1 MNASDYIALAS
12 FAVASLALWRTEVA
26 RIRDARTDILKRA
39 EALRLDLDYLST
51 RIPQCLQSRR
61 AVAAPT
67 GKRASV
73 NALEA
78 EVQRDLPE
86 LEQLRAQVNAIP
98 YVGAASVASDAI
110 ITVSRLEGRVK
121 LLKDKYTAAWEEDE
135 VDRQFL
141 KDAALA
147 KVNRM
152 DR

>member
-12 FAVASLALWRTEVA
+12 FAGVARSLAYRGRSDQGRTHGHSYA
-26 RIRDARTDILKRA
+26 A